1 MSLTSRLLGW
11 SATPY
16 GRRVLFAATTL
27 IALGVACNPLLL
39 LLPLLPV
46 VDALGLDVLALL
58 LGAQLVGAAPWLH
71 SRLGPAA
78 RVGVRLLG
86 GLLAGAA
93 GGYLRTLISGILRGT
108 VPLGRAA

>member
-1 MSLTSRLLGW
+1 MSLTSRLLRW

-27 IALGVACNPLLL
+27 IALGVACHPL

-58 LGAQLVGAAPWLH
+58 LGSQLVGAAPWLH

-93 GGYLRTLISGILRGT
+93 GGYLRTLISGLLRGT

>member
-1 MSLTSRLLGW
+1 MSLTSRLLRW
-11 SATPY
+11 SATPS

-27 IALGVACNPLLL
+27 IALGVACNPL

-93 GGYLRTLISGILRGT
+93 GGYLRTLISGLLRGT